1 MNRTG
6 ITVRAVAL
14 VTGTALMGLIACG
27 DKSGPE
33 KDAAA
38 QPPAAPSETALKAS
52 STTWTPEALEELLAP
67 VALYPDPI
75 LSQLL
80 VAVTNPQEVLDAG
93 NWLIANPDLSGNKLD
108 DAAAKV
114 GFTMPMRS
122 MMQFPEVIDQM
133 CLNMEWTEEL
143 GQAYVNDQAG
153 VMDAIQRLR
162 AQAVDV
168 GTLKDSKQLKVE
180 TTEEGGEKAI
190 IVSSPDPNVI
200 YVPQYDPQVV
210 YVQQPAAAAPA
221 AATTTTT
228 EEKDEGF
235 GAGSL
240 LLAFGAGMLVNE
252 VFDDDEDDYYHHG
265 HYGGMYYAPM
275 PYYPPYPY
283 RPAYGNGFY
292 PENGYKR
299 PVQYN
304 RGGNTINVDN
314 SKNYFNNRKGGPS
327 AGTSDRRRSPITAA
341 RPKRSDLS
349 GPSASTR
356 DRAAR
361 PKPSTSDAW
370 KGKQNY
376 AGANPSTRPAASDRS
391 AQQRRSG
398 AGPVMPKVNGSYAGA
413 QPARDITR
421 PTSPERSSRDMT
433 PRESARPAQS
443 IDRSGVDR
451 GFGGSG
457 MDRQSAPS
465 VSDMSSRPGAS
476 DMSSRPSASDMSSR
490 PSARDNSAFSNAGGG
505 GGAGRADRAASS
517 RGRSSM
523 SSGGGA
529 RRSGGGRRR

>member
-1 MNRTG
+1 M
-6 ITVRAVAL
+6 
-14 VTGTALMGLIACG
+14 
-27 DKSGPE
+27 
-33 KDAAA
+33 
-38 QPPAAPSETALKAS
+38 
-52 STTWTPEALEELLAP
+52 LAP

-93 NWLIANPDLSGNKLD
+93 NWLVANPDLSGNKLD

-122 MMQFPEVIDQM
+122 MMQFPEVVDQM
-133 CLNMEWTEEL
+133 CLNMGWTEEL

-153 VMDAIQRLR
+153 VMDAVQRLR

-190 IVSSPDPNVI
+190 IVSSPNPNVI
-200 YVPQYDPQVV
+200 YVPQYNPQVV
-210 YVQQPAAAAPA
+210 YAPPAAAAPA
-221 AATTTTT
+221 APAATTTTTT
-228 EEKDEGF
+228 EEKEGF

-240 LLAFGAGMLVNE
+240 LLAFGAGMVVNE

-299 PVQYN
+299 PTQYN
-304 RGGNTINVDN
+304 RSGNTINVDN
-314 SKNYFNNRKGGPS
+314 SRNYNRYKGGNS
-327 AGTSDRRRSPITAA
+327 AATRDRPRSPITAA

-356 DRAAR
+356 ENRAR

-370 KGKQNY
+370 KGKQTY

-391 AQQRRSG
+391 AQQGRSG
-398 AGPVMPKVNGSYAGA
+398 AGPVMPKVQGSYAGA

-421 PTSPERSSRDMT
+421 PTSPERASPDRASPDRASPDRASIDRAT
-433 PRESARPAQS
+433 REPAMPAQAL
-443 IDRSGVDR
+443 DRSGVDR
-451 GFGGSG
+451 GYGSG
-457 MDRQSAPS
+457 MESSVRAARQRY
-465 VSDMSSRPGAS
+465 VGAA
-476 DMSSRPSASDMSSR
+476 D
-490 PSARDNSAFSNAGGG
+490 ARVETSNAFSNAGM
-505 GGAGRADRAASS
+505 GAGAGQADRAASS

-529 RRSGGGRRR
+529 KRSGGQRPSRRR